1 MRASWV
7 GATPNWFKVGK
18 WCKGYCLDGNAMIDC
33 DLIMML
39 MDGDIVVDFKPDLDL
54 TVRSF
59 NGFDGFD
66 NLAGL
71 VALLAV
77 DLRCEHVSKD
87 VCM

>member
-1 MRASWV
+1 
-7 GATPNWFKVGK
+7 
-18 WCKGYCLDGNAMIDC
+18 
-33 DLIMML
+33 ML
-39 MDGDIVVDFKPDLDL
+39 MDEDVVVDFKPDLDL

>member
-1 MRASWV
+1 
-7 GATPNWFKVGK
+7 
-18 WCKGYCLDGNAMIDC
+18 MIDC

-59 NGFDGFD
+59 NGFDSR
-66 NLAGL
+66 AGL